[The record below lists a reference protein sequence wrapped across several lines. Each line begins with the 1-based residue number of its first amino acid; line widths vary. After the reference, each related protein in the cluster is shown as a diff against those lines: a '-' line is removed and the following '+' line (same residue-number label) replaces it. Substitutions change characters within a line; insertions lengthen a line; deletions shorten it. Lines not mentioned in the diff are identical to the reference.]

1 MEVAA
6 FMVLLALVVMWI
18 SAPLRRPIPDAG
30 EPRDLGALEAERDSR
45 LAAVRDAE
53 LDRATGKLSD
63 DDHRALDAQLRSEA
77 LAALRDLDEGRAEP
91 PGR

>member
-6 FMVLLALVVMWI
+6 FMVLLALVAIWI
-18 SAPLRRPIPDAG
+18 SAPLRRRVPDTAG
-30 EPRDLGALEAERDSR
+30 SRDLGALEAERDAR

-77 LAALRDLDEGRAEP
+77 LAAMRDLDEGRGAP
-91 PGR
+91 PGP

>member
-6 FMVLLALVVMWI
+6 FMVLLALVATWV
-18 SAPLRRPIPDAG
+18 SGPLRRPAPDT
-30 EPRDLGALEAERDSR
+30 EEQRDLGALEAERESR

-63 DDHRALDAQLRSEA
+63 EDHRALDAQLRSEA
-77 LAALRDLDEGRAEP
+77 LAAMRDLDEGRSAP
-91 PGR
+91 PDR